1 MDTEIYNRLVQNYYA
16 FAATNAEDLTNL
28 AIHMTKV
35 TQANEMLGLIISLFT
50 FTIAFVA
57 SIVLGKRS
65 TDSGAFAAAV
75 IPAIFSLAAIIGFAV
90 AYFTPETPGSVLG
103 MLRISAGGM

>member
-28 AIHMTKV
+28 AIHMTKI
-35 TQANEMLGLIISLFT
+35 TQANEMLGLIISLFI

-57 SIVLGKRS
+57 SIVIGKRDS
-65 TDSGAFAAAV
+65 DSGAFAAVV
-75 IPAIFSLAAIIGFAV
+75 IPAVFSGFATIGFAV

-103 MLRISAGGM
+103 MLRISAGV